1 MSLETARCRGEAESE
16 AHPGRRLDD
25 RQRTVLPDPA
35 SRHVRS
41 WRESSS
47 IEDVRSKE
55 RLGAIRAKKNS
66 QLPITGSAQERSL
79 KVGSPSRRRAGA
91 EERPFSLKERC

>member
-16 AHPGRRLDD
+16 AHPGRRFDD

-55 RLGAIRAKKNS
+55 RLGSDQDKEKIPTSNHR
-66 QLPITGSAQERSL
+66 L
-79 KVGSPSRRRAGA
+79 RAGA
-91 EERPFSLKERC
+91 VIESWESDRRLAGAKERRYDVPAN